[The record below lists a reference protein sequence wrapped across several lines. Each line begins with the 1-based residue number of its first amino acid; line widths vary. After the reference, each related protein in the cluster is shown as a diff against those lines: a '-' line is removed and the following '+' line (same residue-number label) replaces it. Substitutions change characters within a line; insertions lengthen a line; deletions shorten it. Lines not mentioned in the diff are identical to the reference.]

1 MAYGPTDVGKELL
14 ARDFGPEDVTK
25 PASVDVGLYNENTD
39 GLLDTEYDPATAITT
54 EPSGASY
61 ARLTYNFDATDMD
74 AIAESTGWA
83 IDLADKTFDAT
94 DSSQTVDAYFIVA
107 SFTSEVAGSA
117 GTWLVFRGALGETVN
132 LSNVP
137 STYPFVDGGIIFP

>member
-1 MAYGPTDVGKELL
+1 MAYGPTDAGKELL
-14 ARDFGPEDVTK
+14 ARDFGPGDVSK
-25 PASVDVGLYNENTD
+25 PGSVAVGLYNENTD
-39 GLLDTEYDPATAITT
+39 GVLDTEYDPGTAITT

-61 ARLTYNFDATDMD
+61 ARLSYTFNTTDMD

-83 IDLADKTFDAT
+83 IDFVDKDFDVT
-94 DSSQTVDAYFIVA
+94 DSTQTVDGYFVVA

-137 STYPFVDGGIIFP
+137 GTYPFVDGGMIFP